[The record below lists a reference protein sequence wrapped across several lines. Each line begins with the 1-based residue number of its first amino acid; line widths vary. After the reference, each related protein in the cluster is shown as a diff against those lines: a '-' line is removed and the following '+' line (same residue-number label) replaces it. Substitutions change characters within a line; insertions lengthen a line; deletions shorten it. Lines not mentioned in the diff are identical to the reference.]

1 MNEDTRPW
9 NGRTDRRSGGEGS
22 ADDGGSTGDEAASE
36 SQLRPD
42 GGSRDERED
51 QDPVEEPVKG
61 PTDDPVSE
69 QMGEAAEEEDANVA
83 RSQAFHEASGS
94 FRDVGIAIL
103 ILLVL
108 ALIVWILFVL

>member
-9 NGRTDRRSGGEGS
+9 TGRMDRRSGDEGS
-22 ADDGGSTGDEAASE
+22 TDDEAE
-36 SQLRPD
+36 SDPRLRPD

-51 QDPVEEPVKG
+51 QDPVEEPVEG

-69 QMGEAAEEEDANVA
+69 QMGEAAEGGDANVA

-94 FRDVGIAIL
+94 FRDVGIAVL
-103 ILLVL
+103 ILLIL
-108 ALIVWILFVL
+108 AIIVWILFVL